1 MADEIVQS
9 SSPAVTDPTF
19 LSSEALRP
27 ASDDDIFA
35 ALDRVSSSPKP
46 PPTTR
51 RRGRPPGSKN
61 LTTIQK
67 LAKTDPDAA
76 KKVEEEAKR
85 AAKKARTEELEKQI
99 YGELNDQLMT
109 LLIGSLNIN
118 PDWIYLPGKGPVIQK
133 KDERFTELG
142 NMLAIPPN
150 LAHSVGRLAAE
161 LENTEVGSKAA
172 SVAQNN
178 NVGLIVAGAMTLF
191 GTFQYVKTLS
201 NTFEK
206 LKPIMEAR
214 QAAERMKKE
223 SENGN
228 GQEPTQPMTEA
239 AVSNSGSVS

>member
-1 MADEIVQS
+1 MPDEVVQGT
-9 SSPAVTDPTF
+9 SPLIKEPEV
-19 LSSEALRP
+19 LSAEALRP

-35 ALDRVSSSPKP
+35 ALDRVATNKVTP
-46 PPTTR
+46 TR
-51 RRGRPPGSKN
+51 RPRGRPPGSKN
-61 LTTIQK
+61 KTPAQK
-67 LAKTDPDAA
+67 LAESNPEAA
-76 KKVEEEAKR
+76 KVLEESQKR
-85 AAKKARTEELEKQI
+85 EAKKARAGEIEKQI

-150 LAHSVGRLAAE
+150 LAHSVARLASE
-161 LENTEVGSKAA
+161 LETTGVGQSV
-172 SVAQNN
+172 SGVAQNS

-206 LKPIMEAR
+206 LKPLLDAKKAYEAS
-214 QAAERMKKE
+214 QKE
-223 SENGN
+223 ESQNGN
-228 GQEPTQPMTEA
+228 GEPHTPISDA
-239 AVSNSGSVS
+239 AIASSGSVS